1 MELQTR
7 VDAAGLA
14 AAMEGIL
21 GLVSEIKVA
30 AIVQDLPATAAEA
43 SRVRTD
49 LAKAATKTGEEVNV
63 LRDSV
68 SEGLAELEDHYYKS
82 MCAVPVVE
90 SG

>member
-1 MELQTR
+1 
-7 VDAAGLA
+7 
-14 AAMEGIL
+14 MEGIL

-30 AIVQDLPATAAEA
+30 AIVQDVSATAAEA
-43 SRVRTD
+43 SRVRID
-49 LAKAATKTGEEVNV
+49 LAEAAAKTGEEVNA

-82 MCAVPVVE
+82 MCVVPAVK